1 MIYPGRL
8 TKSGRR
14 YNVGKILN
22 MTKSSLTTFGE
33 VLDLMR
39 EDLASMAARFNKD
52 RCYEQAL
59 RAQQALMAVEE
70 L

>member
-1 MIYPGRL
+1 M
-8 TKSGRR
+8 
-14 YNVGKILN
+14 GKILN